1 MNFAQLDPA
10 DGDPIPRRAID
21 DVLTAGDFVF
31 DDGATQTFRPN
42 GTTTYVE
49 SGRPTEGEWYVE
61 EDGRFCSFWPPAYT
75 GCYNLK
81 WLVEHGET
89 AGVRFVEV
97 DTGREFNG
105 RYISKKT

>member
-1 MNFAQLDPA
+1 MNFARLDPV
-10 DGDPIPRRAID
+10 DGDPIPTRAID

-31 DDGATQTFRPN
+31 DDGATQTFRPD

-49 SGRPTEGEWYVE
+49 SGRPTEGEWHVE

-81 WLVEHGET
+81 WLVEDGET
-89 AGVRFVEV
+89 TGVRFVEV
-97 DTGREFNG
+97 DTGREFTG
-105 RYISKKT
+105 RYFSKKT